1 MLPMEWFLT
10 MHTRPLA
17 PEDVPSVARMFQRI
31 LRKTSE
37 PATPGLEAYLA
48 QVFLD
53 GPNHDPHIASH
64 VHLREDGSV
73 NGFIGAMPL
82 PMVVDDR
89 AVRGAVCGSM
99 MVEDHEADPFAGAR
113 LMRAFLSGSQDV
125 SLTETANDISTTMW
139 RKLRGTVLPD
149 HSLEW
154 VRVIRPAGF
163 VVAAAAARLQP
174 ARALSALARPIDA
187 LIRRSEASWLHLGA
201 GMPGNTHASADM
213 DEGEMVELLQK
224 LTETFA
230 ARPAWERMNVA
241 RMVADARRKENYGG
255 MVRRR
260 VISRDG
266 RVLGAFLYYG
276 DPGGIGRVVQILF
289 QPGRADIV
297 IDAMLADANE
307 RGLTALRGRAM
318 PALLEAMI
326 GRRFM
331 FLHASSS
338 IVHARDPELIKP
350 FVSGQAFFN
359 GFAGE
364 SWSRLIG
371 DRFDEP
377 TGGD

>member
-1 MLPMEWFLT
+1 
-10 MHTRPLA
+10 
-17 PEDVPSVARMFQRI
+17 
-31 LRKTSE
+31 
-37 PATPGLEAYLA
+37 
-48 QVFLD
+48 
-53 GPNHDPHIASH
+53 
-64 VHLREDGSV
+64 
-73 NGFIGAMPL
+73 
-82 PMVVDDR
+82 
-89 AVRGAVCGSM
+89 
-99 MVEDHEADPFAGAR
+99 
-113 LMRAFLSGSQDV
+113 
-125 SLTETANDISTTMW
+125 
-139 RKLRGTVLPD
+139 
-149 HSLEW
+149 
-154 VRVIRPAGF
+154 
-163 VVAAAAARLQP
+163 
-174 ARALSALARPIDA
+174 
-187 LIRRSEASWLHLGA
+187 
-201 GMPGNTHASADM
+201 
-213 DEGEMVELLQK
+213 
-224 LTETFA
+224 
-230 ARPAWERMNVA
+230 MNVA